1 MLILS
6 VSPSPQGQKLN
17 ASFAQGDNVSWA
29 FTGSINGAPINLTGS
44 TIKMTIG
51 FPSPV
56 VLSTGNGGI
65 AITNALQGQFTV
77 NISSTNT
84 AGYTPGSYS
93 YDLWIEPQTSPPVE
107 TQYITGT
114 ISVSQSITSVP

>member
-77 NISSTNT
+77 NMSSSAT
-84 AGYTPGSYS
+84 AAFIAGQYA
-93 YDLWIEPQTSPPVE
+93 YDLWIEPQTSPPIE
-107 TQYITGT
+107 NQYIAGT
-114 ISVSQSITSVP
+114 ISVIASITSVP